1 MSRVKSV
8 NVDKIFRLEDMS
20 KINDMIA
27 FHHNLSKKRLF
38 SLDQQAKF
46 VHLINQN
53 IKKYLKDEVSE
64 ADTIQFYIDLL
75 FYYLENRMIDLKRLT
90 DREQNPL
97 TDFIVDCEETQ
108 IHHSKY
114 ANYYID
120 RLIEYG
126 DNILPLYVN
135 NILENCSSPG
145 FKLNPK
151 N

>member
-1 MSRVKSV
+1 
-8 NVDKIFRLEDMS
+8 MS
-20 KINDMIA
+20 KIKDMVEY
-27 FHHNLSKKRLF
+27 HKNLSKKGLF
-38 SLDQQAKF
+38 SLYQQAKF
-46 VHLINQN
+46 VHLLNQN
-53 IKKYLKDEVSE
+53 IKKYLKDEVDE
-64 ADTIQFYIDLL
+64 AETIQFYIDLL
-75 FYYLENRMIDLKRLT
+75 FYYLENGMIDLKRLT
-90 DREQNPL
+90 EREQNPF
-97 TDFIVDCEETQ
+97 TDFIVDCQETQ

-135 NILENCSSPG
+135 DILENCSAPG